1 MTEKL
6 NEKKVAFSLAS
17 TSGIIYIVSAML
29 VAIFPAGTVKVF
41 GALLHGIDISKI
53 TRESVP
59 FTSTIIGLI
68 EIVALSLVAGYI
80 FAKIYNKIK
89 E

>member
-6 NEKKVAFSLAS
+6 NEKKVAFGLAS
-17 TSGIIYIVSAML
+17 TSGIIYIVCAML

-41 GALLHGIDISKI
+41 GALFHGIDISKI